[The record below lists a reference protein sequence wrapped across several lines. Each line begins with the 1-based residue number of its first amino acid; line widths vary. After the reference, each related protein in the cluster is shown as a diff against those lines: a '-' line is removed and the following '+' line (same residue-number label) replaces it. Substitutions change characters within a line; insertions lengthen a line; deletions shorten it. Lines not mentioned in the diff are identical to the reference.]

1 MKVSNV
7 LFGIFIII
15 LNLLATL
22 ATLNLMFILLGIPAG
37 IYIITREENI
47 LDD

>member
-1 MKVSNV
+1 MNISNV
-7 LFGIFIII
+7 LFGIILII

-22 ATLNLMFILLGIPAG
+22 VTLNLMFILLGIPAG
-37 IYIITREENI
+37 IYIITREESV